1 MTDSWNYHST
11 QDKLRVFV
19 SSRIEECKEERGIA
33 RDAISSINHSSVL
46 FEHLGAKSYGPR
58 DLYLSRL
65 RDSQV
70 MIGIYRCGYGFIDVT
85 NGMTISGIHDEYDFA
100 QKNGIDC
107 LFYVWASCEQREP
120 ALIAMVDTIQ
130 NGPYTVSFYDDP
142 EQLRDRIRDDLTALI
157 TEKYLRTET
166 QTRALQEDASTILGR
181 AIERTGV
188 IVPRQDVIG
197 KLQSMSRE
205 SSILCICGPSG
216 IGKTT
221 LAAQLATAESAV
233 FVRLSGLP
241 PIDVFS
247 VCARA
252 LVGSGSETNDD
263 YSNLESSR
271 AALIS
276 AWAAVKT
283 VKLVVDECN
292 FVDELIDALAA
303 GGGMSGDKRLVFT
316 SRERSSKFP
325 SFEVPLLTGS
335 ESEQLIQDIVKEK
348 EIANELVTIGN
359 PLLLHHALLKFQFG
373 SLETNFA
380 EIEGSKGEL
389 LKYLSIS
396 SIPLSAENL
405 LELRGDDSY
414 SIDNLYDDVRQLG
427 GLVEDTNLGFRLMHS
442 ETGSKVTSELQKT
455 PQSFRFFTNRLIRLF
470 ERLRDFRRAYELASK
485 LEDGTEQE
493 YTTRALRQALWLGDW
508 RFAVTLM
515 EQVLQEA
522 LDTESK
528 SEAFHL
534 MLSLVYPL
542 ELMGDAGRAA
552 EILQRAERLADEL
565 GDQAKLTLAEVKVS
579 SSARQA
585 LAEKDVETLKQIYSE
600 YGQRNESWDQ
610 ARVGLELSAL
620 FIAAKEFEQARE
632 FLLPAV
638 ATFER
643 LGDEYG
649 LELAQLNLASAL
661 SGIPGSE
668 DKTEELIKVIE
679 SRAHDRRDKRRQRA
693 WLCNLLTRRLR
704 KAGRYKEAEKLAKEA
719 IEIGTELS
727 DEYVRANNLINLG
740 NNYRDQNQ
748 PQEALEAYEQ
758 AAVAAQKCRRRDVE
772 AHASRLTAGIYNDFH
787 FDDIHDNSARA
798 LAYAQHAIGLLR
810 DTLDHDGRANALW
823 ELADAQTELGNKAE
837 ATKAYFEAAIE
848 FSKAREEDACQ
859 RSFMAGS
866 NLALPEDPV
875 IYIECLSDILRVPRP
890 DPEQQL
896 ADQFLLL
903 VRPIIESSPRSA
915 LISLLSQHLH
925 EIWDHIPPPMRLALI
940 TRMLNYIR
948 DVGKDICDG
957 ESWRILYTG
966 IVLCSMLKE
975 TREPFLGSQLARLI
989 TGHVTDLFARQ
1000 DGASQLWTVVLN
1012 LGRRVVVSIVSMDDT
1027 PETALACS
1035 ALAMFLKSFELELNR
1050 ELIDDSA
1057 ALDEAQ
1063 IFIGHIDHF
1072 PDDVRKSI
1080 ESLGI
1085 TETLQNAQV
1094 AVTRPSHFDKGVP
1107 TWVVL
1112 SPTFNEKII
1121 FGKGTGGSL
1130 QMLFGQVLTEL
1141 TFQLL
1146 GKEVESETIRPKV
1159 VSLVRRT
1166 I

>member
-1 MTDSWNYHST
+1 MTDLWNYHST

-19 SSRIEECKEERGIA
+19 SSRIEECKAERGIA
-33 RDAISSINHSSVL
+33 RDAISSINHNAVL

-58 DLYLSRL
+58 DLYFSRL

-70 MIGIYRCGYGFIDVT
+70 MIGIYRCGYGFIDVP
-85 NGMTISGIHDEYDFA
+85 NGMTISGIHDEFEFA

-107 LFYVWASCEQREP
+107 LFYVWVSCEQREP
-120 ALIAMVDTIQ
+120 ALAAMVDTIQ
-130 NGPYTVSFYDDP
+130 QGPYTISFYDDP

-166 QTRALQEDASTILGR
+166 QTRALQEDASAILRR

-188 IVPRQDVIG
+188 IVPRQDLIS
-197 KLQSMSRE
+197 KLQSISRE

-252 LVGSGSETNDD
+252 LVGKRSETNDD

-303 GGGMSGDKRLVFT
+303 GGGMSDDKRLVFT
-316 SRERSSKFP
+316 SRERSPNFP
-325 SFEVPLLTGS
+325 NFEVPPLTGS

-348 EIANELVTIGN
+348 EIADELITIGN
-359 PLLLHHALLKFQFG
+359 PLLLHHALLKVKFG

-380 EIEGSKGEL
+380 EIEGAKGEL
-389 LKYLSIS
+389 LRYLSIS
-396 SIPLSAENL
+396 SAPLSAESL

-414 SIDNLYDDVRQLG
+414 SIDNLYNDIRQLG

-442 ETGSKVTSELQKT
+442 QTGSKVTSELQKA

-470 ERLRDFRRAYELASK
+470 ERSRDFRRAYELASK
-485 LEDGTEQE
+485 LEDGTEQK

-515 EQVLQEA
+515 EQVLQQA

-528 SEAFHL
+528 SEALHL

-542 ELMGDAGRAA
+542 ELMGDAERVPG
-552 EILQRAERLADEL
+552 ILQRAEQLANEL
-565 GDQAKLTLAEVKVS
+565 GESANLALAEVRVS
-579 SSARQA
+579 SAARRG
-585 LAEKDVETLKQIYSE
+585 LGEKDVEILEEIYAE
-600 YGQRNESWDQ
+600 YGERNEFWDQ

-620 FIAAKEFEQARE
+620 FIAAKEFEKAHDI
-632 FLLPAV
+632 LMPTLS
-638 ATFER
+638 TFER

-649 LELAQLNLASAL
+649 LEMTQLNLASAL
-661 SGIPGSE
+661 SGIPGRE
-668 DKTEELIKVIE
+668 DKAEELIKVIE
-679 SRAHDRRDKRRQRA
+679 ARSHDQHEFRRQRA

-704 KAGRYKEAEKLAKEA
+704 KAGRYEEAEKLAKEA
-719 IEIGTELS
+719 IEIGSELP
-727 DEYVRANNLINLG
+727 DEYVRAINLINLG
-740 NNYRDQNQ
+740 NNYRDQDL
-748 PQEALEAYEQ
+748 PQEALKAYEQ
-758 AAVAAQKCRRRDVE
+758 AAIAAQKCGRRDVE
-772 AHASRLTAGIYNDFH
+772 ADASRLTAGIYNDFH
-787 FDDIHDNSARA
+787 IDDIHDNSARA

-810 DTLDHDGRANALW
+810 DTLNHDGRANALW
-823 ELADAQTELGNKAE
+823 EAADAQTELGNKAE

-866 NLALPEDPV
+866 DLALPDDPLV
-875 IYIECLSDILRVPRP
+875 YIECLSDILGVPLP
-890 DPEQQL
+890 DPAQQL

-903 VRPIIESSPRSA
+903 ARPIIESSPRSA

-925 EIWDHIPPPMRLALI
+925 EIWDHIPPTMRLALI
-940 TRMLNYIR
+940 TRMLSYVRDVAKDIR
-948 DVGKDICDG
+948 DD
-957 ESWRILYTG
+957 ESWRILYAG

-975 TREPFLGSQLARLI
+975 TREPFLVSQVARLI
-989 TGHVTDLFARQ
+989 TAHVNDLFARQ

-1012 LGRRVVVSIVSMDDT
+1012 LGRRVVISIVSMDDT

-1050 ELIDDSA
+1050 ELIGNSA

-1121 FGKGTGGSL
+1121 FGEGTGGSL
-1130 QMLFGQVLTEL
+1130 QMLFGRTLTEL

-1146 GKEVESETIRPKV
+1146 KKEVESEVIRPKV